1 MTNMAYCRFR
11 NTIADMRD
19 CIRAMDDFDE
29 TESSEEEVRAY
40 YRFIELCHQVAEN
53 YERREK

>member
-1 MTNMAYCRFR
+1 
-11 NTIADMRD
+11 MRD